1 MLHDNIYH
9 FRNGLKS
16 FDFLSEENS
25 PIQIIQFQHRDKLM
39 NLAEIILESGIYTKP
54 ILPPTVPKGSYRL
67 RLCSHSFNSNNE
79 IDLLR
84 SCLSI

>member
-25 PIQIIQFQHRDKLM
+25 PIQVIHFQNRDKLM
-39 NLAEIILESGIYTKP
+39 DLSENIGVRNLHETN
-54 ILPPTVPKGSYRL
+54 PTANGAKRSFRL
-67 RLCSHSFNSNNE
+67 RLCVHSFNSK
-79 IDLLR
+79 
-84 SCLSI
+84 